1 MTFSLVNSPADAAQL
16 LAFST
21 NGARYVVRHGYGTGP
36 ALPLAFE
43 PFLYFQPTHLALQM
57 APGAHLAFYLED
69 HTQGMTV
76 AQLHVFLENAA
87 QPTMAYSPYQAPFGG
102 VQMGPGLT
110 SGALGRYLEAVHAVL
125 EAARVRQVRLRAYP
139 FAYDPTSS
147 GLLTHVLSQLGY
159 RVVLAELNNHLPLNQ
174 DFEARL
180 HPSERRRLAKCRRH
194 GFHFEQEPL
203 FFLPKAYEFL
213 RRCREEKGQH
223 LSMSEERLTELF
235 RLLPNNHFLFSVR
248 DAAGEW
254 AALTVAIQV
263 NERVLYNFYPAS
275 PLSYNAF
282 SPVVMLNE
290 GLHAFG
296 RASGLHLLDL
306 GTSSLPTGLN
316 QSLLQFKRHLGGILS
331 LKLTFEWEAA
341 S

>member
-1 MTFSLVNSPADAAQL
+1 MNSTIGTAQL

-21 NGARYVVRHGYGTGP
+21 NEAQYVVRCGQGSEPT
-36 ALPLAFE
+36 LPLAFE
-43 PFLYFQPTHLALQM
+43 SFLYMQPAHLSLQRS
-57 APGAHLAFYLED
+57 AGRHLAFYLENEARA
-69 HTQGMTV
+69 QTV
-76 AQLHVFLENAA
+76 AQLHVFIDADINML
-87 QPTMAYSPYQAPFGG
+87 AYSPYQAPFGG
-102 VQMGPGLT
+102 IQMAPGVPAA
-110 SGALGRYLEAVHAVL
+110 ALKSLMLAVHSTL
-125 EAARVRQVRLRAYP
+125 EEVGVRRLRIRAYP
-139 FAYDPTSS
+139 FAYDPAGSALMTQ
-147 GLLTHVLSQLGY
+147 VLSQLGY
-159 RVVLAELNNHLPLNQ
+159 KVTLAELNNHLPLDQ

-223 LSMSEERLTELF
+223 LSLSEERLTQLF
-235 RLLPNNHFLFSVR
+235 RVFPNNHFLFSVR
-248 DAAGEW
+248 DSAGEW

-275 PLSYNAF
+275 PLIYNAF
-282 SPVVMLNE
+282 SPVVLLNE

-296 RASGLHLLDL
+296 RASGLALLDL
-306 GTSSLPTGLN
+306 GTSTLPTGLN

-331 LKLTFEWEAA
+331 LKLTLEWEAA
-341 S
+341 

>member
-1 MTFSLVNSPADAAQL
+1 
-16 LAFST
+16 
-21 NGARYVVRHGYGTGP
+21 
-36 ALPLAFE
+36 
-43 PFLYFQPTHLALQM
+43 
-57 APGAHLAFYLED
+57 
-69 HTQGMTV
+69 
-76 AQLHVFLENAA
+76 
-87 QPTMAYSPYQAPFGG
+87 
-102 VQMGPGLT
+102 
-110 SGALGRYLEAVHAVL
+110 
-125 EAARVRQVRLRAYP
+125 
-139 FAYDPTSS
+139 
-147 GLLTHVLSQLGY
+147 
-159 RVVLAELNNHLPLNQ
+159 
-174 DFEARL
+174 
-180 HPSERRRLAKCRRH
+180 
-194 GFHFEQEPL
+194 
-203 FFLPKAYEFL
+203 
-213 RRCREEKGQH
+213 
-223 LSMSEERLTELF
+223 MSEGQLTELF
-235 RLLPNNHFLFSVR
+235 RLFPNNHFLFSVR